1 MNLSF
6 ENNDYNIILEA
17 INNNLK
23 NKDKCMICRDSLD
36 NDLINLECN
45 HKYHSNCLINSFA
58 KYEQK
63 KCPFCNGSFNLNIFK
78 SQCSKMMTSKQCTK
92 LCYNQE
98 KLCNIH
104 LRQKINES
112 IKNKKNINININKK
126 KDKIIKL
133 NVQIK
138 KLQEEINQLE
148 KSYEKN

>member
-1 MNLSF
+1 
-6 ENNDYNIILEA
+6 
-17 INNNLK
+17 
-23 NKDKCMICRDSLD
+23 
-36 NDLINLECN
+36 
-45 HKYHSNCLINSFA
+45 
-58 KYEQK
+58 
-63 KCPFCNGSFNLNIFK
+63 
-78 SQCSKMMTSKQCTK
+78 MTSKQCTK

-104 LRQKINES
+104 LRQKMNES

-133 NVQIK
+133 NIQIK